1 MQISATSVCTVNPPT
16 CSHQFLLLLF
26 LTLLTPHY
34 IFIPV
39 VLYVF
44 LKSNKT
50 PDWVLRKP
58 SPWSV
63 LCQRVF
69 TGLTLQ
75 LPSVVAMHP
84 VSISL
89 FLCSSVCTR
98 ICFKKALNDVKTTRQ
113 WTICRLQY
121 VCWHCAGDCRI
132 HNQQLQ
138 KHFPFLF
145 KLRENAI
152 RDSIRIVFCLE
163 IWSWTKV
170 IDGVWIQ
177 TGFSLLYSD
186 SGQRHE

>member
-113 WTICRLQY
+113 WTICSM
-121 VCWHCAGDCRI
+121 CADIVLEIAGSRTNNCRST
-132 HNQQLQ
+132 
-138 KHFPFLF
+138 FPFCSNWE
-145 KLRENAI
+145 KM
-152 RDSIRIVFCLE
+152 
-163 IWSWTKV
+163 
-170 IDGVWIQ
+170 Q
-177 TGFSLLYSD
+177 
-186 SGQRHE
+186 